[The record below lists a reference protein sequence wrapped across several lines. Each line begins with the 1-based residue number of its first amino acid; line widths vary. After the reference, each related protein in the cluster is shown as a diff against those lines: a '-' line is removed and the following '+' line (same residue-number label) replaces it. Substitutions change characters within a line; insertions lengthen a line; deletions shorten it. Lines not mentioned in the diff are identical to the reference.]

1 MTTATTALVR
11 TTEARGVEVRDL
23 AELRTMGELFA
34 RSGYFRDARDM
45 AQACVKMQAGLELGI
60 GPAQSMSGVH
70 IVEGKPTLSSTLIAS
85 LIKRSG
91 RYTYR
96 VVKHDDNECQIV
108 FVENGQQI
116 GVSSFTMADAE
127 KAGLTR
133 NPVWS
138 KFRRNM
144 LFARAISN
152 GARWHCPDVFGGAVY
167 TPEELSGEM
176 GVEAEPVKAAPAPV
190 IEAPAAEKLSPAT
203 LKELQALAL
212 AELDRLKIGDG
223 MTGADLK
230 AARNAAVRRI
240 AGKAPRTAED
250 WQAVVEALEAEPT
263 PATLDGAD
271 SATDSAA

>member
-1 MTTATTALVR
+1 MTATTALVR

-23 AELRTMGELFA
+23 TELRTMGELFA

-96 VVKHDDNECQIV
+96 VLKHDDNECQIV

-116 GVSSFTMADAE
+116 GVSAFTWADAE

-167 TPEELSGEM
+167 TPEELGGDM
-176 GVEAEPVKAAPAPV
+176 PPEAEPVKAAAAVVASPV
-190 IEAPAAEKLSPAT
+190 AEKISRAT
-203 LKELQALAL
+203 VAELQQAVR
-212 AELDRLKIGDG
+212 AELDRLLVGNGMAGDE
-223 MTGADLK
+223 LK
-230 AARNAAVRRI
+230 AARTAAVKRVHG
-240 AGKAPRTAED
+240 GKAPRTTEE
-250 WQAVVEALEAEPT
+250 WTAVLEALEAEPT
-263 PATLDGAD
+263 PATLDGAE